1 MTIRTAIRRTTTLAL
16 FSSVFLGSLAGTGVA
31 APASAS
37 ASVPQCKGE
46 FKHAVSN
53 VTFARMPNGR
63 LTWSFKLTA
72 AARSNLGSL
81 VNVSMPQAFVSG
93 YEINPPY
100 GPHTRASTYD
110 FHSSIKGYQ
119 RKGSRWKGRNFT
131 IKTNDEISFFWLI
144 KSISHPRSGAY
155 RAITCKVPSA

>member
-16 FSSVFLGSLAGTGVA
+16 FSSVLIGSLAGTGVA
-31 APASAS
+31 APA

-53 VTFARMPNGR
+53 VKFSRMPNGR

-72 AARSNLGSL
+72 AAKRNLGSL

-93 YEINPPY
+93 HEINPPY
-100 GPHTRASTYD
+100 GPHTRASSYD
-110 FHSSIKGYQ
+110 FHSSIKTYQ
-119 RKGSRWKGRNFT
+119 RKGSGHNYT
-131 IKTNDEISFFWLI
+131 IKTNDEISFYWLI

-155 RAITCKVPSA
+155 RTITCKVPSA